1 MRAPSSVSRLGLR
14 TWILTWGLVALLCPL
29 PQVAGA
35 DALTNAWR
43 NRISAAY
50 EEVADAQL
58 RAETARNTY
67 QDWRQRKYPRG
78 MRKKELVR
86 EVVDRTRI
94 IEWLVERL
102 HDPRTGDR
110 VTYPLADSSPRCRA

>member
-1 MRAPSSVSRLGLR
+1 MSRLGLR

-35 DALTNAWR
+35 DALTDAWR

-86 EVVDRTRI
+86 EVDDAQQAVLEAEASFAGLLEQARRDGVPPGVLRDY
-94 IEWLVERL
+94 E
-102 HDPRTGDR
+102 
-110 VTYPLADSSPRCRA
+110 